1 MTHPLSDWLK
11 DQKRAGRRIIQRDL
25 AREVGCSASRITQIA
40 QGDTPS
46 LALAAKLSERT
57 GIPIEKFVR
66 AA

>member
-1 MTHPLSDWLK
+1 MTHPLSIWLK
-11 DQKRAGRRIIQRDL
+11 DQKRAGRRVIQRDL

-40 QGDTPS
+40 QGDAPS